1 MKLIILVAAIIM
13 VFGVFGSYRIAE
25 ATPVIFSE
33 TFLGG
38 KYDANYFDLHETW
51 KARFAFDLTGWGD
64 TAKLYDGSDA
74 LQDTKYPTND
84 ERAYKVDKFY
94 PPFLAGLN
102 FTFSSEDARREAV
115 KIRAGFYDG
124 NTLIT
129 EKIYDL
135 GYWAQGE
142 GYVREYADLHINLD
156 NEGLLSYLAD
166 GKFVSFV
173 IAPDNNLAWENDIRI
188 DRANLTA
195 KANPIPEPA
204 SLSLLGLGLLG
215 LVGLRKKKIR

>member
-1 MKLIILVAAIIM
+1 M
-13 VFGVFGSYRIAE
+13 
-25 ATPVIFSE
+25 IFDWI
-33 TFLGG
+33 
-38 KYDANYFDLHETW
+38 K
-51 KARFAFDLTGWGD
+51 
-64 TAKLYDGSDA
+64 
-74 LQDTKYPTND
+74 QQ
-84 ERAYKVDKFY
+84 
-94 PPFLAGLN
+94 N
-102 FTFSSEDARREAV
+102 FTPDSTVFEIGSHFGID
-115 KIRAGFYDG
+115 
-124 NTLIT
+124 T

-215 LVGLRKKKIR
+215 LAGLRKKKIT